1 MADNAVKI
9 TALPAVSSLQATDL
23 IPVVDASGTQTVKAE
38 LQKVMDLGPGA
49 GTVTE
54 STLAPGAVTAEK
66 TGFSTAK
73 KIAYASSTAS
83 TNSSGRYVGT
93 EAEISD
99 YTAQVLF
106 KLPSAAEWFAAFG
119 ISPNFTG
126 PVTVPFGGIKA
137 VTVIDN
143 TDPINPVQTTDYQ
156 IRPTYT
162 FGMYA
167 NVDGVSTFAGDLTTG
182 MFGGSEDSGEINFSC
197 LDQRILSMTPN
208 RELRVL
214 QQQAVNASGQPIDD
228 STTDLVTE
236 DGDTVPNRTLQN
248 ARMLQFIGSNAYAVF
263 TPEQA
268 QANAYD
274 SGNSGTNVGIFMG
287 LPASRRASTLIG
299 TIHHGPNIRFL
310 GSFGTW
316 NGGKDATTGASLYPD
331 NGVGASYDGNGSGN
345 IVLMQKRLEVM
356 GYDPNTLAIHATH
369 AYVSWWDNA
378 LINLNSNFATT
389 LGFTSQRASSG
400 NRTMIKRITA
410 QPIKRT
416 VDIAIQ
422 KMRGFTS
429 IEQVGTGATATFTCH
444 FEKPY
449 PDTNYTVQVDGSANS
464 GDSVTAHDVVKSV
477 DKVVFG
483 VWGVNGAS
491 LAANAQ
497 VHVQTMR

>member
-1 MADNAVKI
+1 MSDNAVKI
-9 TALPAVSSLQATDL
+9 TALPAVSSLQSTDL
-23 IPVVDASGTQTVKAE
+23 IPVVDASGTQTVKAD

-54 STLAPGAVTAEK
+54 STLAPGAVTAGK

-83 TNSSGRYVGT
+83 TNSSGRFVGT
-93 EAEISD
+93 EASISD
-99 YTAQVLF
+99 YTAQTL
-106 KLPSAAEWFAAFG
+106 LQLESAAEWFAAMG
-119 ISPNFTG
+119 VSPNFTG

-143 TDPINPVQTTDYQ
+143 TDPANPVSTTDYQ

-167 NVDGVSTFAGDLTTG
+167 NVSGVSTFAGDLTTG

-197 LDQRILSMTPN
+197 LDQKVLALTPN
-208 RELRVL
+208 REIRVL

-263 TPEQA
+263 TPEA
-268 QANAYD
+268 ASATAYD
-274 SGNSGTNVGIFMG
+274 SGSSGTNVGIFLG

-299 TIHHGPNIRFL
+299 TIHHGPNIRL
-310 GSFGTW
+310 SGAAGQWNSGTYPV
-316 NGGKDATTGASLYPD
+316 NGDSSTSTITTT
-331 NGVGASYDGNGSGN
+331 GSGN
-345 IVLMQKRLEVM
+345 IFLMQKRLEQM
-356 GYDPNTLAIHATH
+356 GYDPNSLAIHQTH

-378 LINLNSNFATT
+378 LINLGANFATNPAD
-389 LGFTSQRASSG
+389 FTSQRASSG

-410 QPIKRT
+410 TPIDRT
-416 VDIAIQ
+416 VDLSIQ
-422 KMRGFTS
+422 KMRGFTTL
-429 IEQVGTGATATFTCH
+429 EQTNTGVAALFTCH

-449 PDTNYTVQVDGSANS
+449 PDVNYTVQICGSANT
-464 GDSVTAHDVVKSV
+464 GNCVIGYEVTKSV
-477 DKVVFG
+477 DKVTFKVCG
-483 VWGVNGAS
+483 HNGA
-491 LAANAQ
+491 AIPTNAQ

>member
-1 MADNAVKI
+1 
-9 TALPAVSSLQATDL
+9 
-23 IPVVDASGTQTVKAE
+23 
-38 LQKVMDLGPGA
+38 MDLGPGA

-54 STLAPGAVTAEK
+54 STLAPGAVTAGK
-66 TGFSTAK
+66 TGFSTSK

-99 YTAQVLF
+99 YTAQTL
-106 KLPSAAEWFAAFG
+106 LQLESAAEWFAAMG
-119 ISPNFTG
+119 VSPNFTG

-143 TDPINPVQTTDYQ
+143 TDPANPVSTTDYQ

-167 NVDGVSTFAGDLTTG
+167 NVGGVSTFAGDLTTG

-197 LDQRILSMTPN
+197 LDQKVLALTPN

-228 STTDLVTE
+228 SATDLVTE
-236 DGDTVPNRTLQN
+236 DGDPVPNRILQN

-263 TPEQA
+263 TPEA
-268 QANAYD
+268 ASATAYD
-274 SGNSGTNVGIFMG
+274 SGSSGTNVGIFFG

-299 TIHHGPNIRFL
+299 TIHHGPNIRYA
-310 GSFGTW
+310 GGFGEWDSGTYPV
-316 NGGKDATTGASLYPD
+316 NGDSSTSTITTT
-331 NGVGASYDGNGSGN
+331 GSGN
-345 IVLMQKRLEVM
+345 IFLMQKRLEQM
-356 GYDPNTLAIHATH
+356 GYDPNSLTINQHH

-378 LINLNSNFATT
+378 LINLGANFATNPAD
-389 LGFTSQRASSG
+389 FTSQRASSG

-410 QPIKRT
+410 TPIDRT
-416 VDIAIQ
+416 VDLSIQ
-422 KMRGFTS
+422 KMRGFTTL
-429 IEQVGTGATATFTCH
+429 EQTNTGANALFTCH

-449 PDTNYTVQVDGSANS
+449 PDVNYTVQICGSANAS
-464 GDSVTAHDVVKSV
+464 NSVIGKDVTKSV
-477 DKVVFG
+477 DKVTFKVCG
-483 VWGVNGAS
+483 HDGNAIPT
-491 LAANAQ
+491 NAQ